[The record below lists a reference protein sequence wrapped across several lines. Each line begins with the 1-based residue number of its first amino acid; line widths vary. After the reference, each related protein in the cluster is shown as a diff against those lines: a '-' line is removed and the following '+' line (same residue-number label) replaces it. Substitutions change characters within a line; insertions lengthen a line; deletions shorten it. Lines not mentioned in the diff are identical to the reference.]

1 MSHDAYHS
9 NDANQKSYFLPILIT
24 TLVSIKVVNETIVVT
39 NETKPIGKN
48 SL

>member
-1 MSHDAYHS
+1 MMHIIQMKQIKNHIFYP
-9 NDANQKSYFLPILIT
+9 FFI

>member
-9 NDANQKSYFLPILIT
+9 NEANQKSYFYPFFIT

>member
-1 MSHDAYHS
+1 MMHIIQMKQIKNHIFYP
-9 NDANQKSYFLPILIT
+9 FFIT

-48 SL
+48 SV

>member
-1 MSHDAYHS
+1 MMHIIQMKQIK
-9 NDANQKSYFLPILIT
+9 NQIFYPFFIT

>member
-1 MSHDAYHS
+1 MMHIIQMKQIKNHIFYS
-9 NDANQKSYFLPILIT
+9 FFIT

>member
-1 MSHDAYHS
+1 MMQIIHMKQIKHHIFYP
-9 NDANQKSYFLPILIT
+9 FFIT

>member
-1 MSHDAYHS
+1 MMHIIQMKQIKTQIFYP
-9 NDANQKSYFLPILIT
+9 FFIT